1 MFRRLF
7 VAVLAMAAAGVV
19 ATADAQQGSENWVL
33 LGTKSVDLK
42 AGNDT
47 VDVSKARGDYRAI
60 RVRNTGDAIVI
71 TKTRVG
77 YSDNSFHV
85 EDRSINLLSGERSRP
100 IDQRNNGKFVDT
112 IAITY
117 SGSANGGTA
126 NIQIWGLQDNP
137 RAARA
142 GGKPADPVQP
152 VKTAPIAA
160 GPVPAA
166 PGSPTALAGGDVL
179 FGTQQVGFGV
189 DRDVVRVGAE
199 IGKFDKIRLR
209 VLDNDIFLNELKVIY
224 SNGEPDTLAVNAEIK
239 QNQRTN
245 WLTLKGDRFIKEIQ
259 LSYRSRP
266 NFKGQ
271 AHVEVFGQYAEGW
284 LAPTG
289 EGRKYNQGWVLLGA
303 QTADYFKI
311 TSGKAGFDR
320 DIISVGR
327 QRGRLQEDPRTGPRA
342 CDHLER
348 AARGLRERPGGH
360 HPDQD
365 QGRGRLVLWSDRP
378 QGRHAGDQ
386 GDRGVLPFAHHRHQS
401 DRSRQ
406 GRGRGL
412 GSALSVRGRGGAS
425 RFTSSR
431 QNYQQGH
438 LRWSCFCVCMA
449 CVLASAA
456 VCPHLVS
463 RPASRP
469 RGSSA

>member
-189 DRDVVRVGAE
+189 DRDVIRVGAE

-327 QRGRLQEDPRTGPRA
+327 NEGGFKKIRVQVRERAITLNELRVVYASGQEDIIPIKTKVEAGSSYGPIDLKGGTRA
-342 CDHLER
+342 IKEIVAFYRSRIIDTK
-348 AARGLRERPGGH
+348 AT
-360 HPDQD
+360 
-365 QGRGRLVLWSDRP
+365 GRGK
-378 QGRHAGDQ
+378 
-386 GDRGVLPFAHHRHQS
+386 
-401 DRSRQ
+401 
-406 GRGRGL
+406 
-412 GSALSVRGRGGAS
+412 
-425 RFTSSR
+425 
-431 QNYQQGH
+431 
-438 LRWSCFCVCMA
+438 
-449 CVLASAA
+449 A
-456 VCPHLVS
+456 VVEVWGQH
-463 RPASRP
+463 
-469 RGSSA
+469 